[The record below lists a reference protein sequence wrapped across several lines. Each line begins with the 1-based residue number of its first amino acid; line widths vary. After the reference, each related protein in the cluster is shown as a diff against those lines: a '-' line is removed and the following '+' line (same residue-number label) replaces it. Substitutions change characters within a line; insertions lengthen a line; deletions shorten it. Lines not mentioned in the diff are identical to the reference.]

1 MLLFV
6 IFIII
11 LFVSII
17 DKHYWTHGFSL
28 NTSEVM
34 DSVPL
39 FLREFAK
46 KIFSCGKAVN
56 LLKACCPDVCINFL
70 RHWKTPKNTTVSEQ
84 FQNLLANINT
94 LVIDIKVL
102 LTNSC
107 MMMWYVWKR
116 CFKFDDEHWKIT
128 SVVNSIFFNFNTSA
142 NIY

>member
-6 IFIII
+6 I
-11 LFVSII
+11 LFFSII

-56 LLKACCPDVCINFL
+56 LLKACCPDVCIFRL
-70 RHWKTPKNTTVSEQ
+70 
-84 FQNLLANINT
+84 
-94 LVIDIKVL
+94 
-102 LTNSC
+102 C
-107 MMMWYVWKR
+107 
-116 CFKFDDEHWKIT
+116 
-128 SVVNSIFFNFNTSA
+128 
-142 NIY
+142 